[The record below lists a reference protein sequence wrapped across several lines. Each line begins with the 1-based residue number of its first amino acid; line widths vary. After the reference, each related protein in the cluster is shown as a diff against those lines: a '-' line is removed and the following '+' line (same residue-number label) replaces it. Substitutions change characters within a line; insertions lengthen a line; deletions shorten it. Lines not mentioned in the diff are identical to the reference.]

1 MEHLSATPLLDGRG
15 SPSQTE
21 VMEKK
26 PASPKVQMRQKRL
39 AQALKANLA
48 RRKAQDRARHREQEK
63 QPERHEDSNSD

>member
-1 MEHLSATPLLDGRG
+1 
-15 SPSQTE
+15 
-21 VMEKK
+21 MEKK